1 MFTEAEIA
9 VIIENQEIEKI
20 TDQLRKDFLEKTAPY
35 FEISNHDFLS
45 LILLSPV
52 VGKAM
57 ANNNIS
63 FKEEMSLQKKARKLS
78 KGGVFLSKDPVA
90 DCMKFL
96 IKKFDQWEDEFYNAI
111 NKIFHV
117 LFDKETLD
125 KANDTP
131 VSYQIRVMG
140 APYILVRFISS
151 MFLEREEDILNPGRI
166 RKIEWGKI
174 KSIGEKTGLTELS
187 LFNEFIEAFE
197 VK

>member
-1 MFTEAEIA
+1 
-9 VIIENQEIEKI
+9 
-20 TDQLRKDFLEKTAPY
+20 
-35 FEISNHDFLS
+35 
-45 LILLSPV
+45 
-52 VGKAM
+52 
-57 ANNNIS
+57 
-63 FKEEMSLQKKARKLS
+63 
-78 KGGVFLSKDPVA
+78 
-90 DCMKFL
+90 MKFL

-125 KANDTP
+125 KANDTT

-174 KSIGEKTGLTELS
+174 KSIGEKLVLQS
-187 LFNEFIEAFE
+187 L
-197 VK
+197 VYSTSL